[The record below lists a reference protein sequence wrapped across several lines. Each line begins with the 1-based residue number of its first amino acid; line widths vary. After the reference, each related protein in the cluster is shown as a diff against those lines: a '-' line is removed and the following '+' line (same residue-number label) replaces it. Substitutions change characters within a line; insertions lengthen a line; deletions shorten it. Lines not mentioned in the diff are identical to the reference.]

1 MSLLDCRA
9 LQWGPPGRAL
19 TPPLDWSLGPGELV
33 AVVGANGV
41 GKSSLLKTLAGLQRP
56 LAGRV
61 ALQVARPGG
70 LGYLL
75 QQPMLDRQFPVSLAT
90 LVAAGLWRCPAGRP
104 DRRQRLQAA
113 LADWG
118 LDGLA
123 ERPLSALSGGQ
134 LQRALL
140 AGLSLPAMAVGGL
153 GAGLALA
160 TGAAWVSRR
169 TGLREDASLAA
180 LYPVALAS
188 GVLLLGLAGRRV
200 DLLGLLFG
208 SALAVDAHTL
218 ALMAGVALGTL
229 GVLALLFRAL
239 VQDSLDPVFLRSQSR
254 VGPLVHGAFLG
265 LVVLNLVVGFQAIGA
280 LMMVG
285 LMILPAVA
293 ARFWSQRLPVLIGVA
308 ALLGVTAVWLGLL
321 LSYHAGLPSGPAI
334 IVVAGAGYGLSLAF
348 GPVGGLLRRQPLS
361 LSP

>member
-140 AGLSLPAMAVGGL
+140 AR
-153 GAGLALA
+153 LALTEA
-160 TGAAWVSRR
+160 P
-169 TGLREDASLAA
+169 LLLLDEPDASLDAA
-180 LYPVALAS
+180 GQAL
-188 GVLLLGLAGRRV
+188 LWHHLARWQEQGR
-200 DLLGLLFG
+200 
-208 SALAVDAHTL
+208 ALAVVCHDASAVQRHASACL
-218 ALMAGVALGTL
+218 RIDPAGCRLER
-229 GVLALLFRAL
+229 FER
-239 VQDSLDPVFLRSQSR
+239 RC
-254 VGPLVHGAFLG
+254 
-265 LVVLNLVVGFQAIGA
+265 
-280 LMMVG
+280 
-285 LMILPAVA
+285 A
-293 ARFWSQRLPVLIGVA
+293 A
-308 ALLGVTAVWLGLL
+308 
-321 LSYHAGLPSGPAI
+321 
-334 IVVAGAGYGLSLAF
+334 
-348 GPVGGLLRRQPLS
+348 
-361 LSP
+361 